1 MPGTTHFDDNGTG
14 VILNMTGLVTGQEI
28 IEINARIYAAD
39 PDKKLRYQIWDFT
52 ESVRMEVSPRELD
65 IITRQDRDEAMQN
78 PHQLVALVG
87 SPRQLNGV
95 DISYQIFSQ
104 NWVGDGFQSASFRTL
119 KEAHQWIEEK
129 LGTAD
134 SIRLQN

>member
-1 MPGTTHFDDNGTG
+1 MPGTIQFDDSDTG
-14 VILNMTGLVTGQEI
+14 VILNMTGMVTGQEI
-28 IEINARIYAAD
+28 IEINARIYADD

-104 NWVGDGFQSASFRTL
+104 NWVGEGFQSASFRTL
-119 KEAHQWIEEK
+119 KEARQWIAEK
-129 LGTAD
+129 LDTAG
-134 SIRLQN
+134 STRLRN